1 MELLF
6 LDEALFGDT
15 VLKGKTWNRRLT
27 TKTKLFGGER
37 KGNTDYVSVIALVC
51 P

>member
-27 TKTKLFGGER
+27 TKTKLFGGEGR
-37 KGNTDYVSVIALVC
+37 GKETLTMFQLLLW
-51 P
+51 